1 MGVRA
6 GAVEALVV
14 NPGFWSGRRVFVTG
28 HTGFKGS
35 WLALWLADLGAQVTG
50 YALQPPTTPSLF
62 ELAHVNEAVNSLE
75 ADVRDLDRL
84 QRAVSDTQPDV
95 VFHLAAQSLV
105 RESYEEPVAT
115 YSTNVMGTVNL
126 LEAVRRAPS
135 VRVAVV
141 VTSDK
146 CYENREHAHGYREG
160 EPMGGYDPY
169 SSSKGCAEL
178 VTAAYRRSFLA
189 RREHGREAIAVASA
203 RAGNVIGGGD
213 WARDRLVP
221 DVLQAFAHGRPAR
234 IRSPHAV
241 RPWQH
246 VLEPVAG
253 YLTLAEALWRD
264 RDAFA
269 GAWNFGPR
277 DGDTR
282 PVSWIVERLKER
294 WGAGATWQID
304 VAPQP
309 HEAGYLSL
317 DCSKARDRLEWRPKL
332 ALETALEWIVEW
344 HRAYLDRG
352 DLRQVT
358 ASQIARYQGMAP

>member
-1 MGVRA
+1 M
-6 GAVEALVV
+6 AVDAA
-14 NPGFWSGRRVFVTG
+14 FWSGKKVLVTG

-35 WLALWLADLGAQVTG
+35 WLTLWLHDLGARVTG
-50 YALQPPTTPSLF
+50 YALRPPTQPSLF
-62 ELAHVNEAVNSLE
+62 ELARVQEAVSSLE

-84 QRAVSDTQPDV
+84 RRAVSDAQPEV
-95 VFHLAAQSLV
+95 IFHLAAQSLV
-105 RESYEEPVAT
+105 RHSYAEPIET
-115 YSTNVMGTVNL
+115 YATNVMGTVNL

-135 VRVAVV
+135 VRAVVV

-146 CYENREHAHGYREG
+146 CYENREREQGYRED
-160 EPMGGYDPY
+160 EPLGGYDPY

-178 VTAAYRRSFLA
+178 VTAAYRRSFLS
-189 RREHGREAIAVASA
+189 REEHGRQPIAVASA

-213 WARDRLVP
+213 WAKDRLIP
-221 DVLQAFAHGRPAR
+221 DILEAFAGRRPAL
-234 IRSPHAV
+234 IRNPNAV

-253 YLTLAEALWRD
+253 YLALAEALWRK

-277 DGDTR
+277 DEDTK
-282 PVSWIVERLKER
+282 PVSWIVEQLKQR
-294 WGAGATWQID
+294 WGGGASWQVD
-304 VAPQP
+304 GAAQP
-309 HEAGYLSL
+309 HEAGYLRL
-317 DCSKARDRLEWRPKL
+317 DCSKARDRMGWRPKL

-344 HRAYLDRG
+344 HRAYLNRE

-358 ASQIARYQGMAP
+358 AGQIARYHSGGS